1 MQRASIFFIERAQF
15 TSIVKN
21 TRTMQGDSS
30 YSLGIVEQHVGA
42 MGLVYRK
49 HGNSIFLNTGMLLR
63 SPHSNRFELSTQC
76 DPAVAGWAFAETA
89 NMSIEQD
96 GSFSIDNDQLC
107 PLYGEYD
114 NVLRH
119 QRPEDLFEHIDA
131 WLDWTRQME

>member
-1 MQRASIFFIERAQF
+1 MQRASIFFIERAQI
-15 TSIVKN
+15 TSLVN
-21 TRTMQGDSS
+21 TTRAMQGDSS

-49 HGNSIFLNTGMLLR
+49 HGNSIFLNTGMLLT
-63 SPHSNRFELSTQC
+63 SPHSKTFELSIQT
-76 DPAVAGWAFAETA
+76 DPAVAEWAFAETA
-89 NMSIEQD
+89 NMTVEQD

-119 QRPEDLFEHIDA
+119 QRPDNLFEHVDA